1 MKPQSLAFAILATT
15 TLLLGVSTCS
25 KAANKQQMES
35 SMERCRVNKVILI
48 NEYQQNKSVYPT
60 RLKWILE
67 TDEGYRVISYDGNY
81 RIGDSINIEVRKF
94 KYNKR
99 NK

>member
-1 MKPQSLAFAILATT
+1 MKPQSLALAILAST
-15 TLLLGVSTCS
+15 TLLLGVSTCN
-25 KAANKQQMES
+25 KATNRHQMES
-35 SMERCRVNKVILI
+35 SMERCRVNKVVLI
-48 NEYQQNKSVYPT
+48 DEYQENRSVYPT

-81 RIGDSINIEVRKF
+81 RIGDSINIEVRRL